1 MKQTVISSS
10 SPTIRKGLLIISFIC
25 TLFGAAIALYATNIT
40 LLLAKNVTGTSG
52 CTVNEWISCDA
63 VLSTKFATMF
73 GIPVAWLGFLF
84 YFWAALTLLVAMI
97 RKDTQRSA
105 ASVSAVLIGTII
117 AVLFSIY
124 KAVQLIIL
132 EKLCP
137 LCLGMYVINFS
148 ILLLLIKTAGLSYR
162 RIGIF
167 VFEYLKSSSGL
178 NSKLTFSPRPVLYS
192 IAIVWI
198 FSLGYVGIINY
209 GKNMPLALDKEKSF
223 HLDKALKEF
232 FDITPIK
239 VPVNSYAPV
248 KGGKDATITIVEFA
262 DFECQACK
270 MLADNMTAILQEY
283 EGKVKLVFMN
293 YPLDI
298 SINPYMN
305 HDLHKYSG
313 IAAIAGVCAQEEGNF
328 WDYYAELFGNQ
339 KKINREFLL
348 EVAEK
353 QGLNRKKFEERM
365 NSPEV
370 IQSVKNDIEAGK
382 SIDVQGTPSLFINGR
397 RVEYWNKPE
406 FIKAVINEEL
416 KREQFL

>member
-1 MKQTVISSS
+1 MKQAGISSS
-10 SPTIRKGLLIISFIC
+10 IPTIRKGLLISSFIF
-25 TLFGAAIALYATNIT
+25 TLVGAFLALYATNIT
-40 LLLAKNVTGTSG
+40 LLFANNVTGSSG
-52 CTVNEWISCDA
+52 CAVNEWISCDA

-73 GIPVAWLGFLF
+73 EIPVAWLGFLF

-97 RKDTQRSA
+97 RKDIERSA

-117 AVLFSIY
+117 AVLFSIF
-124 KAVQLIIL
+124 KAAQLIML

-137 LCLGMYVINFS
+137 VCLGMYIINIS
-148 ILLLLIKTAGLSYR
+148 ILLLLIKTLGLSFR
-162 RIGIF
+162 RIDIF
-167 VFEYLKSSSGL
+167 VFEYLKSSLGL

-198 FSLGYVGIINY
+198 FSLGYVGIVNY
-209 GKNMPLALDKEKSF
+209 GKNMPLAFDKEKPF
-223 HLDKALKEF
+223 NLDEALKEF
-232 FDITPIK
+232 FDAEPIK
-239 VPVNSYAPV
+239 VPVNSLAPV
-248 KGGKDATITIVEFA
+248 KGSKDATVTIVEFA
-262 DFECQACK
+262 DFECHACK
-270 MLADNMTAILQEY
+270 MLANNMTAILQEY

-328 WDYYAELFGNQ
+328 WDYYVELFGNQ

-365 NSPEV
+365 NNPEV
-370 IQSVKNDIEAGK
+370 IQSVKSDIEAGK

-416 KREQFL
+416 KRSQFL